1 MVGRV
6 LLYGAALT
14 LSGCEQPD
22 DRLPLTDAAFLAA
35 QENCS
40 LPNAE
45 IMGNVGAGR
54 IFVRDYRQ
62 DDAERVKC
70 LSRELDAYRVTI
82 GFISEPP
89 SS

>member
-1 MVGRV
+1 MVGR
-6 LLYGAALT
+6 LLAYGGLLTLIGCQKADGRFALT
-14 LSGCEQPD
+14 D
-22 DRLPLTDAAFLAA
+22 TAFADA
-35 QENCS
+35 QEKCS

-45 IMGNVGAGR
+45 IMGNVDAGR

-62 DDAERVKC
+62 DDAARVKC

-89 SS
+89 SL

>member
-1 MVGRV
+1 MIGRF
-6 LLYGAALT
+6 LLYGALLAVA
-14 LSGCEQPD
+14 SCGQPD
-22 DRLPLTDAAFLAA
+22 DGLPLTNAAFSAA
-35 QENCS
+35 RQKCR

-45 IMGNVGAGR
+45 IMGEVGAGR